1 MSPGGEVAKSPPVE
15 KQQPKALSVAVPRK
29 PWACRVG
36 PTAEV
41 TATLVLGGAFLLG
54 RDSLTGYITALLVG
68 VARPG
73 GALGFHVPSGRAG
86 ALLSQTGEERIW
98 GSLLSLLMLLRKT
111 ARVGH
116 PPGLSFG
123 LVLSVCTSRAPC
135 FLRVSVWQG
144 REVPLLYA
152 LQSSGVA
159 LTPVSVPLSR
169 PTSGC

>member
-1 MSPGGEVAKSPPVE
+1 MSPGVEVAKLPPVE
-15 KQQPKALSVAVPRK
+15 KQQPRALTRSPGPA
-29 PWACRVG
+29 G

-41 TATLVLGGAFLLG
+41 MATLVLGAAFLLG
-54 RDSLTGYITALLVG
+54 RDSLTGYITALPVG

-73 GALGFHVPSGRAG
+73 GALGFHVPSGHAG

-123 LVLSVCTSRAPC
+123 LVLSVCTSRAHMFP
-135 FLRVSVWQG
+135 
-144 REVPLLYA
+144 
-152 LQSSGVA
+152 
-159 LTPVSVPLSR
+159 
-169 PTSGC
+169 